1 MEIAMRILRRCA
13 AIVNG
18 LCVLA
23 VLALLVPGVVMRAA
37 QEWQNTPNPTLLGYT
52 VAVEENDA
60 MAPVL
65 EEGSLVLLKQPEQYI
80 LDDFTGCR
88 LDGHTVFGIVLAS
101 RGTDFDLGLPEEK
114 TILAEGVPQ
123 DLMLGEVHTIIP
135 QYGSWLAFAWT
146 DKGLL
151 LWWLLAFCWWSCRA
165 CCVRAK
171 RASLFL
177 MMRTKWTRMKMNRTA
192 RKLCPCRDNIRSG
205 RKISGTI

>member
-52 VAVEENDA
+52 VAVAENDA

-151 LWWLLAFCWWSCRA
+151 LLVAVGVLLVELPR
-165 CCVRAK
+165 VLRPRK
-171 RASLFL
+171 KGEPLFDDEDEEDEDEDESDGEE
-177 MMRTKWTRMKMNRTA
+177 TV
-192 RKLCPCRDNIRSG
+192 PVQG
-205 RKISGTI
+205 

>member
-52 VAVEENDA
+52 VAVAENDA

-151 LWWLLAFCWWSCRA
+151 LLVAAGVLLVELPR
-165 CCVRAK
+165 VLRPRK
-171 RASLFL
+171 KGEPLFDDEDEADDDEDEADGEE
-177 MMRTKWTRMKMNRTA
+177 TV
-192 RKLCPCRDNIRSG
+192 PVQG
-205 RKISGTI
+205 

>member
-1 MEIAMRILRRCA
+1 MRKCLRLLPQA
-13 AIVNG
+13 FSHTVP
-18 LCVLA
+18 VT
-23 VLALLVPGVVMRAA
+23 VSVLVPGVVMRAA

-52 VAVEENDA
+52 VAVAENDA

-151 LWWLLAFCWWSCRA
+151 LLVAAGVLLVELPR
-165 CCVRAK
+165 VLRPRK
-171 RASLFL
+171 KGEPLF
-177 MMRTKWTRMKMNRTA
+177 
-192 RKLCPCRDNIRSG
+192 DDEDEE
-205 RKISGTI
+205 

>member
-52 VAVEENDA
+52 VAVAENDA

-101 RGTDFDLGLPEEK
+101 RGTNFDLGLPEAK

-151 LWWLLAFCWWSCRA
+151 LLVAVGVLLVELPR
-165 CCVRAK
+165 VLRPRK
-171 RASLFL
+171 KGEPLFDDEDEEDEDEDEADGEE
-177 MMRTKWTRMKMNRTA
+177 TV
-192 RKLCPCRDNIRSG
+192 PVQG
-205 RKISGTI
+205 

>member
-37 QEWQNTPNPTLLGYT
+37 QEWQNTPHPTLLGYT
-52 VAVEENDA
+52 VAVAENDA
-60 MAPVL
+60 MAPVM

-151 LWWLLAFCWWSCRA
+151 LLVAVGVLLVELPR
-165 CCVRAK
+165 VLRPRK
-171 RASLFL
+171 KGEPLFDDEDEEDEDEDE
-177 MMRTKWTRMKMNRTA
+177 A
-192 RKLCPCRDNIRSG
+192 DG
-205 RKISGTI
+205 EGTVPVQG

>member
-52 VAVEENDA
+52 VAVAENDA

-151 LWWLLAFCWWSCRA
+151 LLVAAGVLLVELPR
-165 CCVRAK
+165 VLRPRNK
-171 RASLFL
+171 GEPLFDDEDEEDEDEDEADGEE
-177 MMRTKWTRMKMNRTA
+177 TVHVQ
-192 RKLCPCRDNIRSG
+192 G
-205 RKISGTI
+205 

>member
-52 VAVEENDA
+52 VAVAENDA

-151 LWWLLAFCWWSCRA
+151 LLVAVGVLLVELPR
-165 CCVRAK
+165 VLRPRK
-171 RASLFL
+171 KGEPLFDDEDEEDEDEDEADGEE
-177 MMRTKWTRMKMNRTA
+177 TV
-192 RKLCPCRDNIRSG
+192 PVQG
-205 RKISGTI
+205 

>member
-52 VAVEENDA
+52 VAVAENDA

-151 LWWLLAFCWWSCRA
+151 LLVAVGVLLVELPR
-165 CCVRAK
+165 VLRPRK
-171 RASLFL
+171 KGEPLFDDEDEADDDEDEADGEE
-177 MMRTKWTRMKMNRTA
+177 TV
-192 RKLCPCRDNIRSG
+192 PVQG
-205 RKISGTI
+205 

>member
-52 VAVEENDA
+52 VAVAENDA

-151 LWWLLAFCWWSCRA
+151 LLVAAGVLLVELPR
-165 CCVRAK
+165 VLRPRK
-171 RASLFL
+171 KGEPLFDDEDEEDEDEDEADGEE
-177 MMRTKWTRMKMNRTA
+177 TV
-192 RKLCPCRDNIRSG
+192 PVQG
-205 RKISGTI
+205 

>member
-52 VAVEENDA
+52 VAVAESDA
-60 MAPVL
+60 MTPAL

-80 LDDFTGCR
+80 LDDFAGCR

-101 RGTDFDLGLPEEK
+101 RGTDFDLGLPEDK

-123 DLMLGEVHTIIP
+123 DLMLGEVYTVIP
-135 QYGSWLAFAWT
+135 QYGGWLAFAWT

-151 LWWLLAFCWWSCRA
+151 LLVAAGVFLVELPR
-165 CCVRAK
+165 VLRPRK
-171 RASLFL
+171 KGEPLFDEEDDEDEEDEDE
-177 MMRTKWTRMKMNRTA
+177 A
-192 RKLCPCRDNIRSG
+192 D
-205 RKISGTI
+205 GTDAAPVQG